1 MKYVKIGSERRCLMK
16 KPLAYRLRPESID
29 DIVGHFEL
37 LGDKGLIHQYL
48 QHQFLPS
55 LLLFGPPGTGKTTL
69 AQCLGHAFDL
79 QTRFLNAATC
89 SKKDIEAV
97 IIETKLSTP
106 IVLILDEI
114 HRLNKDKQDYL
125 LPVVENGD
133 VILIGLTTT
142 NPYHSINPA
151 LRSRLTM
158 LELHPLS
165 SSDVLI
171 ALQRALVHKNGLNGE
186 FSVNEDALVYVSNI
200 ASGDVRFA
208 LNCLE
213 MIVYTSNHSP
223 ITLEDVQEGI
233 KHRKVHYDQHDS
245 DHYTTLSALQKS
257 IRGSDVQGAI
267 YYLAK
272 LIKVG
277 DLESLERR
285 LLVIAY
291 EDIGL
296 ANPAA
301 CSRTIQA
308 IDVAKRVGFP
318 EARIPL
324 AVAVVDLA
332 LSPKSKSAEAAVDLA
347 LATIDVSDYPSP
359 PYLNLTPV
367 GLQEDEQYDYGDPI
381 LWKHLQ
387 YLPDEL
393 KDLTFYQPMVTGAY
407 EASLAKHF
415 ESLNQVKRT
424 SNIKALKAK
433 LKSNR
438 R

>member
-1 MKYVKIGSERRCLMK
+1 M
-16 KPLAYRLRPESID
+16 RPTSLQ
-29 DIVGHFEL
+29 DIVGHSSL
-37 LGDKGLIHQYL
+37 LGEDGLITRYL
-48 QHQFLPS
+48 NTQFLPS
-55 LLLFGPPGTGKTTL
+55 LLFFGTPGSGKTTL
-69 AQCLGHAFDL
+69 AHCLGVAFDL

-97 IIETKLSTP
+97 LIETKLSTP
-106 IVLILDEI
+106 VLLILDEI

-133 VILIGLTTT
+133 IILIGLTTT

-151 LRSRLTM
+151 LRSRM
-158 LELHPLS
+158 QMVELLAPSKNDIKIALIRALS
-165 SSDVLI
+165 SPI
-171 ALQRALVHKNGLNGE
+171 GLNQQ
-186 FSVNEDALVYVSNI
+186 FIVDDDALDYLASI

-208 LNCLE
+208 LNSLE
-213 MIVYTSNHSP
+213 TLVYASTSSP
-223 ITLEDVQEGI
+223 ITIHDIQTII
-233 KHRKVHYDQHDS
+233 KNRPIFFDGSES
-245 DHYTTLSALQKS
+245 DYYTTLSALQKS

-301 CSRTIQA
+301 CSRVIQA
-308 IDVAKRVGFP
+308 IDAAKRVGFP

-324 AVAVVDLA
+324 SVAVVDLA
-332 LSPKSKSAEAAVDLA
+332 LSPKSKSALSAIDHA
-347 LATIDVSDYPSP
+347 LSLIDVSDFPPP

-367 GLQEDEQYDYGDPI
+367 NKTQDEQYDYNDPT
-381 LWKHLQ
+381 LWPLLQ
-387 YLPDEL
+387 YLPDQI
-393 KDLTFYQPMVTGAY
+393 KDQVFYHPSLTGAY
-407 EASLAKHF
+407 EIALAKHF
-415 ESLNQVKRT
+415 ESLKRVKR
-424 SNIKALKAK
+424 SSDIVGIKNK

-438 R
+438 